1 MNYSI
6 KNTSK
11 VNCWNPKIVGGEE
24 STPGSWPYT
33 VSIQR
38 DGQFICGGT
47 IIDHE
52 WVITAGHCVYGY
64 DENGGYFYHIR

>member
-1 MNYSI
+1 M
-6 KNTSK
+6 
-11 VNCWNPKIVGGEE
+11 
-24 STPGSWPYT
+24 
-33 VSIQR
+33 SIQR

>member
-1 MNYSI
+1 M
-6 KNTSK
+6 
-11 VNCWNPKIVGGEE
+11 GGEE
-24 STPGSWPYT
+24 SIPGSWPYT

-47 IIDHE
+47 IIDPE

-64 DENGGYFYHIR
+64 DENGGFFYHIR